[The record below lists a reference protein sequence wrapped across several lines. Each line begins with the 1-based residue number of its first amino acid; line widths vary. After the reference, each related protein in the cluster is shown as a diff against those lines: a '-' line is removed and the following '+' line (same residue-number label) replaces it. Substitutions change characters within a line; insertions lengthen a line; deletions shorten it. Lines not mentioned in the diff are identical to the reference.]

1 MKLKNILLTLA
12 LVFGSLT
19 VFGQTTAPDNTQPY
33 VIFDSTYALEST
45 TSSSNTIADIY
56 YDNTSGNSVKGI
68 QFGFEYDNTVFDAP
82 TVTYN
87 NTSGPAGYLST
98 DVDETNGIVNVVWVY
113 TGSSTTFD
121 MVSGNMFSVE
131 LPFDA
136 NYTNG
141 SIMDLSFTSVNAIS
155 SVYATAAGTDA
166 TLGWSDNGGEFVEP
180 VFDYEATILNS
191 PSNPA
196 DSIDV
201 ILQKSSDGNS
211 WTDVATATTDAQGKA
226 VFSENLD
233 QAYWQIRIKIASG
246 LDASSA
252 LSTADANMIAQI
264 AAGVQNAAGVQ
275 WYTANVNQAQGI
287 TVSDSYLVF
296 ARLAQGNTS
305 YPSNPDVLFFTEAQY
320 NTITNSNVDPS
331 VSIPGQVE
339 FLSPQINNTTA
350 GNFYL
355 LILGDANG
363 TGLN

>member
-12 LVFGSLT
+12 LVMGSLT
-19 VFGQTTAPDNTQPY
+19 VFGQTTAPDATKPY

-45 TSSSNTIADIY
+45 TSSTNTSVDIY
-56 YDNTSGNSVKGI
+56 YDNTSGTAVKGI
-68 QFGFEYDNTVFDAP
+68 QFSFSYDNTVFDTP

-98 DVDETNGIVNVVWVY
+98 DVNNGIVKVVWVY
-113 TGSSTTFD
+113 TGASTTFD
-121 MVSGNMFSVE
+121 LIAGNMFSVE

-141 SIMDLSFTSVNAIS
+141 SVAGMDFTNNLTAY
-155 SVYATAAGTDA
+155 YATAAGTDA
-166 TLGWSDNGGEFVEP
+166 VLGTSDNGGNFVEP
-180 VFDYEATILNS
+180 AFDYTATILNS
-191 PSNPA
+191 PSNPT

-211 WTDVATATTDAQGKA
+211 WTDVTTVTTDANGEA

-233 QAYWQIRIKIASG
+233 QAYWQIRIKIESG

-264 AAGVQNAAGVQ
+264 AAGIQNAAGVQ
-275 WYTANVNQAQGI
+275 WYTANPNQATGI

-296 ARLAQGNTS
+296 SRLAQGNTS
-305 YPSNPDVLFFTEAQY
+305 YPSTPDVLFFTEAQY
-320 NTITNSNVDPS
+320 NTIDASNVDPS
-331 VSIPGQVE
+331 TSIPGQTE

>member
-12 LVFGSLT
+12 LVISTMT
-19 VFGQTTAPDNTQPY
+19 VFGQTTAPDATKPY
-33 VIFDSTYALEST
+33 VIFDSTYTLEST
-45 TSSSNTIADIY
+45 TSNTNTSADIY
-56 YDNTSGNSVKGI
+56 YDNTSGNAVKGI
-68 QFGFEYDNTVFDAP
+68 QFSFSYDNTVFDAP

-87 NTSGPAGYLST
+87 NTSGPVGYMST
-98 DVDETNGIVNVVWVY
+98 DVDDANGIVKVVWVY
-113 TGSSTTFD
+113 TGASTTFD
-121 MVSGNMFSVE
+121 LTAGNMFSVE

-141 SIMDLSFTSVNAIS
+141 SVTGLDFTNDLTAY
-155 SVYATAAGTDA
+155 YATAAGTDA
-166 TLGWSDNGGEFVEP
+166 ALGTSDNGGNFVEP
-180 VFDYEATILNS
+180 AFDYTATILNS

-201 ILQKSSDGNS
+201 ILQKSSDGS
-211 WTDVATATTDAQGKA
+211 TWTDVATVTTDTDGEA

-246 LDASSA
+246 IDASTA

-264 AAGVQNAAGVQ
+264 AAGVQSASGVQ
-275 WYTANVNQAQGI
+275 FYTANPNQAQGI

-296 ARLAQGNTS
+296 ARLAQGNSS
-305 YPSNPDVLFFTEAQY
+305 YPANPDVLFFTEAQF
-320 NTITNSNVDPS
+320 NTIDAATSDPS
-331 VSIPGQVE
+331 ATIPGQTE
-339 FLSPQINNTTA
+339 FLSPQINGTTA

>member
-19 VFGQTTAPDNTQPY
+19 VFGQTTAPDNTKPY
-33 VIFDSTYALEST
+33 VIFDSTYTLEST
-45 TSSSNTIADIY
+45 TSNSNTSADIY
-56 YDNTSGNSVKGI
+56 YDNTSGTAVKGI
-68 QFGFEYDNTVFDAP
+68 QFSFSYDNTVFDAP

-98 DVDETNGIVNVVWVY
+98 DVDGTNGIVKVVWVY

-121 MVSGNMFSVE
+121 ITAGNMFSVE
-131 LPFDA
+131 LPFNA

-141 SIMDLSFTSVNAIS
+141 SVTGLDFTTDLTAY
-155 SVYATAAGTDA
+155 YATAAGTDA
-166 TLGWSDNGGEFVEP
+166 ALGTSDNGGNFVEP

-191 PSNPA
+191 PSNPV
-196 DSIDV
+196 DSINA
-201 ILQKSSDGNS
+201 ILQKSSDGNT

-275 WYTANVNQAQGI
+275 WYTANPNQAQGI

-296 ARLAQGNTS
+296 SRLAQGNSS
-305 YPSNPDVLFFTEAQY
+305 YPNNPDVLFFTEAQY

-331 VSIPGQVE
+331 FSIPGQVE

-355 LILGDANG
+355 LVLGDANG

>member
-12 LVFGSLT
+12 LVMGSLT
-19 VFGQTTAPDNTQPY
+19 VFGQTTAPDATKPY
-33 VIFDSTYALEST
+33 VIFDSTYTLEST
-45 TSSSNTIADIY
+45 TSSSNTSVDIY
-56 YDNTSGNSVKGI
+56 YDNTSGTAVKGI
-68 QFGFEYDNTVFDAP
+68 QFSFSYDNTVFDTP
-82 TVTYN
+82 TITYN

-98 DVDETNGIVNVVWVY
+98 DVTNGIVKVVWVY

-121 MVSGNMFSVE
+121 LIAGNMFSVE

-141 SIMDLSFTSVNAIS
+141 SVAGMDFTTDLTAY
-155 SVYATAAGTDA
+155 YATAAGTDA
-166 TLGWSDNGGEFVEP
+166 ALGTSDNGGNFVEP
-180 VFDYEATILNS
+180 AFDYTATILNS

-201 ILQKSSDGNS
+201 ILQKSSDGS
-211 WTDVATATTDAQGKA
+211 TWTDITTVTTDAQGEA

-264 AAGVQNAAGVQ
+264 AAGIQNAAGVQ
-275 WYTANVNQAQGI
+275 WYTANPNQATGI

-296 ARLAQGNTS
+296 SRLAQGNTS
-305 YPSNPDVLFFTEAQY
+305 YPSTPDILFFTEAQY
-320 NTITNSNVDPS
+320 NTIDASNVDPS
-331 VSIPGQVE
+331 VSIPGQTE

>member
-12 LVFGSLT
+12 LVMGSLA
-19 VFGQTTAPDNTQPY
+19 VFGQTTAPDATKPY

-45 TSSSNTIADIY
+45 TSSSNTSVDIY
-56 YDNTSGNSVKGI
+56 YDNTSGTAVKGI
-68 QFGFEYDNTVFDAP
+68 QFSFSYDNTVFDTP

-98 DVDETNGIVNVVWVY
+98 DVTNGIVKVVWVY

-121 MVSGNMFSVE
+121 LTAGNMFSVE

-141 SIMDLSFTSVNAIS
+141 SVAGMDFTTDLTAY
-155 SVYATAAGTDA
+155 YATAAGTDA
-166 TLGWSDNGGEFVEP
+166 ALGTSDNGGNFVEP
-180 VFDYEATILNS
+180 AFDYTATILNS

-211 WTDVATATTDAQGKA
+211 WTDVATATTDAQGEA

-275 WYTANVNQAQGI
+275 WYTANPNQATGI

-296 ARLAQGNTS
+296 SRLAQGNTS
-305 YPSNPDVLFFTEAQY
+305 YPSTPDVLFFTEAQY
-320 NTITNSNVDPS
+320 NTIDASNVDPS
-331 VSIPGQVE
+331 VSIPGQTE

>member
-12 LVFGSLT
+12 LVMGSLT
-19 VFGQTTAPDNTQPY
+19 VFGQTTAPDATKPY

-45 TSSSNTIADIY
+45 TSSSNTSVDIY
-56 YDNTSGNSVKGI
+56 YDNTSGTAVKGI
-68 QFGFEYDNTVFDAP
+68 QFSFSYDNTVFDTP

-98 DVDETNGIVNVVWVY
+98 DVNNGIVKVVWVY
-113 TGSSTTFD
+113 TGASTTFD
-121 MVSGNMFSVE
+121 LIAGNMFSVE

-141 SIMDLSFTSVNAIS
+141 SVTGMDFTTDLTAY
-155 SVYATAAGTDA
+155 YATAAGTDA
-166 TLGWSDNGGEFVEP
+166 ALGTSDNGGNFVEP
-180 VFDYEATILNS
+180 AFDYTATILNS

-211 WTDVATATTDAQGKA
+211 WTDVTTVTTDANGEA

-233 QAYWQIRIKIASG
+233 QAYWQIRIKIESG

-275 WYTANVNQAQGI
+275 WYTANPNQATGI

-296 ARLAQGNTS
+296 SRLAQGNTS
-305 YPSNPDVLFFTEAQY
+305 YPSTPDVLFFTEAQY
-320 NTITNSNVDPS
+320 NTIDASNVDPS
-331 VSIPGQVE
+331 TSIPGQTE